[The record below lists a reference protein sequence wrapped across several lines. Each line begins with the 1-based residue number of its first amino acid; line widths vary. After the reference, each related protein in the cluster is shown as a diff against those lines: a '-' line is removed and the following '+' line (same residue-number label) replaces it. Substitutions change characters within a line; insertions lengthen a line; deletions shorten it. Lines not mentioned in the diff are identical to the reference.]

1 MTFQLPTAIL
11 GRTGLRVTR
20 LGIGGAYCET
30 PEGYVAALDCGVNYV
45 DTARAYRDGDDEKV
59 VGEAIAGRRDELV
72 LASKSQARTA
82 DGARRDLETSLT
94 LLQTDHL
101 DVWQVHYVN
110 SEEDRELAL
119 DPNGVLAAARRARD
133 EGLVRHIGVTGH
145 KWPIIEQMVASGAF
159 DTVLCWYNCAMREPE
174 DTVFPE
180 ANKQGTG
187 VVIMNATRNDKL
199 FGGADDPPPEDFY
212 RYVLSHPLVTV
223 TIIGL
228 RDVDRFRRVAEA
240 LSERATLNP
249 DERARLEAYGARMRA
264 AGKLAIE

>member
-30 PEGYVAALDCGVNYV
+30 PEGYVAALDCGVTYV
-45 DTARAYRDGDDEKV
+45 DTARAYRDGDDERV
-59 VGEAIAGRRDELV
+59 VGEAIAGRRHELV
-72 LASKSQARTA
+72 LSSKTQARDA
-82 DGARRDLETSLT
+82 SNARRDLETSLS
-94 LLQTDHL
+94 LLGTDYL
-101 DVWQVHYVN
+101 DVWHVHYVN
-110 SEEDRELAL
+110 TQEDREQAL
-119 DPNGVLAAARRARD
+119 GQGGVLEAARRARD

-159 DTVLCWYNCAMREPE
+159 DTVLCWYNCAMRDAE

-180 ANKQGTG
+180 ADKQGTG

-199 FGGADDPPPEDFY
+199 FGDADDPPPEDFY
-212 RYVLSHPLVTV
+212 RYVLSHKQVTV
-223 TIIGL
+223 TIMGL
-228 RDVDRFRRVAEA
+228 RDVERFRRVAEA
-240 LSERATLNP
+240 LSERATLNAG
-249 DERARLEAYGARMRA
+249 ERSRLEAYGARMRA